1 MAGEVLWRVRGALGA
16 DVELAGRAAAP
27 RRAPFP
33 EDKWK
38 TSEITRYILRRSSR
52 AARVKCN
59 TR

>member
-38 TSEITRYILRRSSR
+38 TSEITRYAV
-52 AARVKCN
+52 AARTEFPTFV
-59 TR
+59 

>member
-38 TSEITRYILRRSSR
+38 TSEITRYLRLLIGLRSR
-52 AARVKCN
+52 R
-59 TR
+59 RLH